1 MNDRICQNQEM
12 KLYENN
18 FIGIGSAVD
27 LRYKESCDE
36 ACYVFQLQRSTVDL
50 TDDDEDDGIADVGI
64 EAGPSRSRDSTP
76 VDSGTG
82 SPISAGFL
90 TPPHDVDIAVE
101 HPIRDCHV
109 LLERIMNPEIKDE
122 NHNDRSIKVLENIVL
137 VPGKRR
143 ILDTC
148 DYVDIKR
155 PKEDPVVKAE
165 ILVDSRAGCSPSR
178 VPEHPSGFQDDPG
191 HILVQEIVE
200 WKTEWLF
207 ERHGRVPSGVVKDS
221 GMRPTNETSTSFD
234 ASGYHV

>member
-1 MNDRICQNQEM
+1 M

-27 LRYKESCDE
+27 VLNNESGDE
-36 ACYVFQLQRSTVDL
+36 VCYVFQLQRNTVDL
-50 TDDDEDDGIADVGI
+50 TDDDEDDGIEDVGI

-90 TPPHDVDIAVE
+90 TPPHDVDNAVV

-109 LLERIMNPEIKDE
+109 MLERVMNPEIKDE
-122 NHNDRSIKVLENIVL
+122 SHNDRSIEVLENVVL
-137 VPGKRR
+137 IPGKRR

-148 DYVDIKR
+148 DYVAIKR
-155 PKEDPVVKAE
+155 PKEDPIVRAAE
-165 ILVDSRAGCSPSR
+165 IPVDSGAGCSPSR
-178 VPEHPSGFQDDPG
+178 VPEQQSGFQDDPG

-207 ERHGRVPSGVVKDS
+207 ERPGRVPSGVVKDS
-221 GMRPTNETSTSFD
+221 DMRPTNETSTSFD